1 METFVAAIIS
11 LAISIVLITGRKKNP
26 LHLSFAIICS
36 ALFLEKIG
44 IISYGI
50 FHTDFWKIIHCLGIL
65 SIPPLLIIFSRY
77 LLRGQAGLFRRDI
90 TITIAVSLSIIASL
104 FTPLLQWHYLNVF
117 LYIYCGF
124 VLIYCFTALV
134 RQIIGKPS
142 GAEKKRLVYVA
153 IACIVTVVLSLSDVL
168 NYYGYGFPA
177 LSDIALAAL
186 IYFLFII
193 ITHTDIPEL
202 YEIMLRALLIFFV
215 ILFVTVVFYAVI
227 DLFGERP
234 KLPFT
239 SVFMASFLIVI
250 FIDPLKMILKK
261 TFSYFFF
268 DKKDLSA
275 SLYSIDDEVER
286 KNVALLEE
294 MATGLAHEIRNPLG
308 SIKGAAE
315 YLKEVGTTENPRF
328 LEIIIE
334 ETDRLNTVVSQ
345 FLNYAKPYEMHAE
358 NQDINRIIKKV
369 VSLIKA
375 TNLPENIT
383 IKENLSPDLPD
394 IKVDGEQMIQ
404 VILNVA
410 LNGMEAMPDGGTLSF
425 TTSRIENNGSNTV
438 GVTIRDTGHGIDKED
453 LKMIF
458 KPFFTTKKKGTG
470 LGLPICR
477 RIVKNHGGHIHV
489 KSTPGEGTAFQITI

>member
-1 METFVAAIIS
+1 METFVAAVIS
-11 LAISIVLITGRKKNP
+11 LAISITLITGRKKNP
-26 LHLSFAIICS
+26 LHLSFAILCF
-36 ALFLEKIG
+36 ALFFEKIG
-44 IISYGI
+44 IFSYEI
-50 FHTDFWKIIHCLGIL
+50 FHTDSWKIIHYLGIL

-77 LLRGQAGLFRRDI
+77 LLRSQTDLFRRDF
-90 TITIAVSLSIIASL
+90 TITVVVSLSIIASL

-117 LYIYCGF
+117 LYIYCGL
-124 VLIYCFTALV
+124 VLMYCFTDLV
-134 RQIIGKPS
+134 RQIMVKSS
-142 GAEKKRLVYVA
+142 GAEKKRLVYIA
-153 IACIVTVVLSLSDVL
+153 IACIVTIVLSLSDVL
-168 NYYGYGFPA
+168 NYYGYGLPL

-186 IYFLFII
+186 VYLLFII

-202 YEIMLRALLIFFV
+202 YEIMLRTLLIFFV
-215 ILFVTVVFYAVI
+215 ILFATIVFYIVI
-227 DLFGERP
+227 DLFAERP

-268 DKKDLSA
+268 DKKDFSA

-315 YLKEVGTTENPRF
+315 YLKEVDTTENPRL

-369 VSLIKA
+369 ISLIKA

-383 IKENLSPDLPD
+383 IQANLSPDLPY

-425 TTSRIENNGSNTV
+425 TTSGIENNGSNRV
-438 GVTIRDTGHGIDKED
+438 GVTIRDTGPGINKED
-453 LKMIF
+453 LKTIF

-470 LGLPICR
+470 LGLPICK